1 MANKPS
7 MPLKKGDTIDAA
19 NTFSPQA
26 VKRGYGP
33 NQASGGYKP
42 QNSAAKPNSVPKLVS
57 GIKLPASAKKRE
69 S

>member
-1 MANKPS
+1 

-26 VKRGYGP
+26 VKLGHGP
-33 NQASGGYKP
+33 KQANAGYKP
-42 QNSAAKPNSVPKLVS
+42 QNSTAKPNSVPKLVS
-57 GIKLPASAKKRE
+57 GVKPPASAKKRE